1 MPRSGYKADPQGKDE
16 LWDVTSKM
24 EMPGMPM
31 AMPAQTRRVCVEKG
45 NDAANAFRRNDGCT
59 VVDTKRVGNKFTYRM
74 ECKKGK
80 DDYVATGESTSGA
93 SGLPGDDADGRQDGG
108 SVDGDVD
115 GVFRDARR
123 QLHVDRA
130 DRTLK
135 ACGGAVGTPCCTASS
150 PRRTIRGRLG
160 P

>member
-1 MPRSGYKADPQGKDE
+1 MNEKTFAGAPVARAILVVAFAALACGPVAAQVGYKADPQGKDE

-31 AMPAQTRRVCVEKG
+31 AMPPQTRRVCVEKG
-45 NDAANAFRRNDGCT
+45 NDAGTIPKNDGCM

-93 SGLPGDDADGRQDGG
+93 NGYQGTMRMAGKMEGQSMEMSMEYSGTRVGNCT
-108 SVDGDVD
+108 ST
-115 GVFRDARR
+115 AR
-123 QLHVDRA
+123 
-130 DRTLK
+130 
-135 ACGGAVGTPCCTASS
+135 
-150 PRRTIRGRLG
+150 
-160 P
+160 